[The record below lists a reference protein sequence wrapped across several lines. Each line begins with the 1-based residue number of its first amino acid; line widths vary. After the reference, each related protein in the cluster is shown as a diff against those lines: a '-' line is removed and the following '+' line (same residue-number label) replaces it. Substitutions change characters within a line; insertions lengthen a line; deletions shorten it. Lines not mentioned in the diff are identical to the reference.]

1 MKNWT
6 KPQSPV
12 NRFCPNMRI
21 AGGLGLLA
29 LILLLSNCTNDLRG
43 RDVTTPT
50 FTGSLEQSEIAQ
62 NESAGLPE
70 PIISNVAQ
78 PTGNRDIKARYI
90 RALPNDTV
98 RNIARRV
105 NADADQVSQMN
116 NILPDSLLRTG
127 QLIAVPVRAEEANA
141 EKISRIASQAL
152 EDKEQTNPSNEA
164 PAIVLRDPFD
174 DNELPPPPASNQPLP
189 ANIGTA
195 NLPASPEFSQY
206 QTPVSEGL
214 LQMPVQGEIIREFSP
229 AAGSEGIDIAAPA
242 GSPVVAAAA
251 GEVALLSQTSDN
263 KALLLIRHPDNLFTV
278 YSNLSNVVV
287 EKGSRVSRGQNLGMV
302 ASGSKEFV
310 HFEVRVGTKSTDP
323 VPYLF

>member
-6 KPQSPV
+6 EPQSPV
-12 NRFCPNMRI
+12 NLFCPNTRVTG
-21 AGGLGLLA
+21 ALGLLA
-29 LILLLSNCTNDLRG
+29 LTLLLSNCTNDLRG

-50 FTGSLEQSEIAQ
+50 FTGSLEQSEIEQ
-62 NESAGLPE
+62 NESVGLPE
-70 PIISNVAQ
+70 PIISNVVR
-78 PTGNRDIKARYI
+78 PNGNADSSVRYI

-98 RNIARRV
+98 RSIASRV
-105 NADADQVSQMN
+105 NADPDQIAQMN
-116 NILPDSLLRTG
+116 NVLPDSLLRTG
-127 QLIAVPVRAEEANA
+127 QLIAVPVRTEEANV
-141 EKISRIASQAL
+141 EEISRIASQAL
-152 EDKEQTNPSNEA
+152 KDEEQTNSTNGT

-189 ANIGTA
+189 TNIENA

-206 QTPVSEGL
+206 QTPVSEGQ
-214 LQMPVQGEIIREFSP
+214 LQMPVQGEIIRQFSP
-229 AAGSEGIDIAAPA
+229 VTGSEGIDIAAPA
-242 GSPVVAAAA
+242 GSPVVAAAE
-251 GEVALLSQTSDN
+251 GEVALLSQTSDD

-287 EKGSRVSRGQNLGMV
+287 EKGSRVSRGQSLGVV